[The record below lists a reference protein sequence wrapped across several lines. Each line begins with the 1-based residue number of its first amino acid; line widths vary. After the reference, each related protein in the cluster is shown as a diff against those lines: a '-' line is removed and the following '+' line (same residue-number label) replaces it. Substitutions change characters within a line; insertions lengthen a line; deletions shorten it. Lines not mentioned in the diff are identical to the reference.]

1 MTTLHTPTSGDEL
14 SGAIVVGVDGSK
26 SSQRALE
33 WAMQQARLT
42 GPPLVAV
49 TTWEW
54 PTAFGAPVE
63 WPSGVD
69 FEADATAVLRD
80 CVAAASGGHDDLD
93 VTLRVEHG
101 HAAVVLTDASTLASL
116 VVVGSR
122 GHGEFAGLLLGSV
135 SSFLT
140 SHARCPVVVVHYGE
154 RD

>member
-1 MTTLHTPTSGDEL
+1 MTAPTTQANTDEL
-14 SGAIVVGVDGSK
+14 SGAIVVGVDGST

-33 WAMQQARLT
+33 WAIQQARLT
-42 GPPLVAV
+42 KAPLVAI

-54 PTAFGAPVE
+54 PTTFGAPVE
-63 WPSGVD
+63 WPTGVD
-69 FEADATAVLRD
+69 FEADATSVLRD

-101 HAAVVLTDASTLASL
+101 HAAVVLTDASKVASL

-135 SSFLT
+135 SSFLS
-140 SHARCPVVVVHYGE
+140 SHALCPVVVVHYGE
-154 RD
+154 RG